1 MRAQGSAPPPSQQ
14 PGYHTHAPLSRY
26 EQQGPHRQHHSP
38 IHAPFNPTGDPP
50 NHQSY
55 DTTRQE
61 ASGPPNH
68 RPQGEPR
75 RSPGPSL
82 VYPPPREASG
92 PPNHR
97 PQGEGY
103 PLCANTRPGVPRQHH
118 SPIHSPF
125 NPPGDPNIM
134 KRAVEARYDTESGSF
149 PYWTPSLQKRAD
161 QDEDHWPPGT
171 GSPPPSRESH
181 QLLQRQSYDTTHQG
195 GIYNHH
201 QPPDTTRQEVGVP
214 RNHHLQSV
222 AHLPHATTHHHP
234 TSVPRSGFHAVRKKI
249 TDEHA
254 RKQVQGDPSDA
265 SMSLI
270 P

>member
-1 MRAQGSAPPPSQQ
+1 
-14 PGYHTHAPLSRY
+14 
-26 EQQGPHRQHHSP
+26 
-38 IHAPFNPTGDPP
+38 
-50 NHQSY
+50 
-55 DTTRQE
+55 
-61 ASGPPNH
+61 
-68 RPQGEPR
+68 
-75 RSPGPSL
+75 
-82 VYPPPREASG
+82 
-92 PPNHR
+92 
-97 PQGEGY
+97 
-103 PLCANTRPGVPRQHH
+103 VPRQHH

-134 KRAVEARYDTESGSF
+134 KRAVEARYDTEPGSF

-171 GSPPPSRESH
+171 GSPPLSRESH

-265 SMSLI
+265 LMSLI